1 MSKSRD
7 LAKVINSDGGLTLRG
22 NTLFETDNAFDIGS
36 AEFKVRD
43 LFVSSNSL
51 WVGDEHKLSIDATT
65 GKFKARKRKKGK
77 IPKKLRDRLVGSGK
91 RFANDTELKNQFI
104 ADFFTSKSGSSRKS
118 KYNTGSADFNPDTKA
133 WIKFIKNL
141 GIKRDDGKDYDSPED
156 IMDDDDDFDE
166 DKDDDKVDATQT
178 ATSST
183 LGLVKIGYTESGKYY
198 PVELSSG
205 KMYVN
210 VPWTDTNTDTN
221 TQVTVNNTLTST
233 STSEALSAN
242 QGKTLKGLVDGKAA
256 SSHSHSQYAA
266 SSHTHSHIRHIT
278 IIAVEKDTDLANGLD
293 IIGAF
298 ELPFSGTVNSFRAKT
313 STGTCTASAKV
324 NVSGNSKSFNSNA
337 TTAGV
342 TSDVT
347 SFSTSLRTFNTND
360 DWTIDIANA
369 SGKGLV
375 ITLTIEEA

>member
-51 WVGDEHKLSIDATT
+51 WVGDEHKLSIDSTT
-65 GKFKARKRKKGK
+65 GKFKTRKRKKGK
-77 IPKKLRDRLVGSGK
+77 IPKKLREKLVGSGK

-104 ADFFTSKSGSSRKS
+104 ADFFTSKSSSSRES
-118 KYNTGSADFNPDTKA
+118 KYDTGSADFNPDTRA
-133 WIKFIKNL
+133 WIRFIQNL
-141 GIKRDDGKDYDSPED
+141 GIKKDDGKDYDSPED

-166 DKDDDKVDATQT
+166 DKD
-178 ATSST
+178 
-183 LGLVKIGYTESGKYY
+183 
-198 PVELSSG
+198 
-205 KMYVN
+205 VN
-210 VPWTDTNTDTN
+210 
-221 TQVTVNNTLTST
+221 VNNTLTST

-242 QGKTLKGLVDGKAA
+242 QGKTLKGLVDGK
-256 SSHSHSQYAA
+256 AA

-313 STGTCTASAKV
+313 STGTCTATAKV
-324 NVSGNSKSFNSNA
+324 NVSGTSKTFNSNA

-342 TSDVT
+342 TTDLT
-347 SFSTSLRTFNTND
+347 SISTSLRTFNTND
-360 DWTIDIANA
+360 DWTIDISNA

>member
-7 LAKVINSDGGLTLRG
+7 LAKVINSDGGITLRG

-43 LFVSSNSL
+43 LFVSENSL
-51 WVGDEHKLSIDATT
+51 WVGDEHKLSIDSTT

-118 KYNTGSADFNPDTKA
+118 KYDTGSADFNPDTKA
-133 WIKFIKNL
+133 WIRFIQNL
-141 GIKRDDGKDYDSPED
+141 GIKKDDGKDYDSPED

-166 DKDDDKVDATQT
+166 D
-178 ATSST
+178 
-183 LGLVKIGYTESGKYY
+183 
-198 PVELSSG
+198 
-205 KMYVN
+205 
-210 VPWTDTNTDTN
+210 

-242 QGKTLKGLVDGKAA
+242 QGKTLKGLVDGKAS

-278 IIAVEKDTDLANGLD
+278 IIAVEKGTDLANGLD

-313 STGTCTASAKV
+313 STGTCTATAKV
-324 NVSGNSKSFNSNA
+324 NVSGTSKTFNSNA

-342 TSDVT
+342 TTDLT
-347 SFSTSLRTFNTND
+347 SISTSLRTFNTND
-360 DWTIDIANA
+360 DWTIDISNA